1 MHDLAP
7 CPACARHI
15 KLQSV
20 RCPFCDVPVYD
31 LAPLGFDPAVAPARV
46 RYAALALG
54 ASLALTGCP
63 SAALYG
69 GPPVPPPAVDAGA
82 PLLTVTPAYGIPPSE
97 MPDPVPQVPPDAG
110 TPRTPP
116 PSPDAGAPRPPP
128 APVPAYGLPP
138 DWRPPPSPPSPPPR
152 PTRPPRPA
160 PPRDDPG
167 AVAPMYGV
175 PSRE

>member
-7 CPACARHI
+7 CPGCARHI

-20 RCPFCDVPVYD
+20 RCPFCDVPVPE
-31 LAPLGFDPAVAPARV
+31 LMPLGFDPAVAPARV

-97 MPDPVPQVPPDAG
+97 MPPPVPQVPPDAG
-110 TPRTPP
+110 GPRPP
-116 PSPDAGAPRPPP
+116 PSPE
-128 APVPAYGLPP
+128 PAYGLPP
-138 DWRPPPSPPSPPPR
+138 DWRPPPAPPAPPAPPR
-152 PTRPPRPA
+152 PTRPSRPSR
-160 PPRDDPG
+160 PPRDDTGGVVPL
-167 AVAPMYGV
+167 YGV
-175 PSRE
+175 PPRE